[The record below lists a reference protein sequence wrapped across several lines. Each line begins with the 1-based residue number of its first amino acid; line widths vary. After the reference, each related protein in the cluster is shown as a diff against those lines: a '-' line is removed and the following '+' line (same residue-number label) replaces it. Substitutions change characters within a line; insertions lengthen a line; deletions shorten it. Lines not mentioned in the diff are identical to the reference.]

1 MVDESSGRPVTLAEQ
16 RARGENIQLFKTIDK
31 LTQDII
37 NGKVTEKQLNI
48 EYLTKKYNLENL
60 MPEQLDILQQQL
72 VNLRAEYSKINAETR
87 VLGSQ
92 FELNKSTTR
101 LNDQN
106 VQTQQRYAEL
116 LGQQKLTEVQKTNI
130 SKLEALF
137 GSTEKTVDIISKLA
151 PKTAVDLIENI
162 GNMFD
167 PNGSNSRYH
176 IKNKIQ
182 SMTED
187 QLLNFFE
194 KHSKK

>member
-1 MVDESSGRPVTLAEQ
+1 M
-16 RARGENIQLFKTIDK
+16 
-31 LTQDII
+31 
-37 NGKVTEKQLNI
+37 
-48 EYLTKKYNLENL
+48 
-60 MPEQLDILQQQL
+60 
-72 VNLRAEYSKINAETR
+72 
-87 VLGSQ
+87 
-92 FELNKSTTR
+92 
-101 LNDQN
+101 
-106 VQTQQRYAEL
+106 
-116 LGQQKLTEVQKTNI
+116 TEVQKTNI

-182 SMTED
+182 SMTEE

-194 KHSKK
+194 KHSKR

>member
-1 MVDESSGRPVTLAEQ
+1 M
-16 RARGENIQLFKTIDK
+16 
-31 LTQDII
+31 
-37 NGKVTEKQLNI
+37 
-48 EYLTKKYNLENL
+48 
-60 MPEQLDILQQQL
+60 
-72 VNLRAEYSKINAETR
+72 
-87 VLGSQ
+87 LGSQ

-194 KHSKK
+194 KHSKR